1 MTSPSYSPRFAGALG
16 AAVWQHTQERY
27 WGLCLSW
34 PLHTAPRDAGGGIP
48 ARAHHQQRL
57 PRSVIPTTPVSP
69 TRCVAGAGS
78 KMKGGEGYGCRA
90 TDAQAFE
97 QKVNRRLGQRPPGQ
111 RPVFLLLG
119 CHKMAQELQA
129 GVGF

>member
-1 MTSPSYSPRFAGALG
+1 
-16 AAVWQHTQERY
+16 
-27 WGLCLSW
+27 
-34 PLHTAPRDAGGGIP
+34 
-48 ARAHHQQRL
+48 
-57 PRSVIPTTPVSP
+57 
-69 TRCVAGAGS
+69 
-78 KMKGGEGYGCRA
+78 MKGGEGYGCRA